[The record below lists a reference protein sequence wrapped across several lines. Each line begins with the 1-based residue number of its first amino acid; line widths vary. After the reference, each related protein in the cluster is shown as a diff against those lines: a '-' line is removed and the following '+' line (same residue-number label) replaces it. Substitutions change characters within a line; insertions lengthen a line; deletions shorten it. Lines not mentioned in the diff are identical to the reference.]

1 MSDEITNSTRFS
13 PITETDNAG
22 YVWIVTIIGIIYTAM
37 ICVLRGWIKFRVYG
51 WDDALIAI
59 ATVLHLLQAIPVF
72 WGLSSGL
79 AKSNAITDPTNGP
92 AISQSFFAAQLLGF
106 VVLGLSKCSVLAL
119 MLRVFCPGTG
129 TAGGYRACI
138 VLTII
143 SAIWCVAS
151 VIALS
156 AGCEAATI
164 LSSEGSQQCPG
175 MVSIPR
181 LSTKSLCF
189 PSDQN
194 PDSQYNRMLGVTI
207 LDIISDVLICVVP
220 IWVTAPLK
228 LTKGVRF
235 TVALGFSFRLL
246 IVPLAVLRLSTFRA
260 AAASADAQLAVADS
274 LVLQQAALVVS
285 LTSASIPNL
294 RTFMRSIDCGFALPA
309 PSRAGDTRAYA
320 LRTFGGSTIVSGR
333 SGGGGKD
340 MNRDTN
346 DRSLAS
352 SSSQNRNS
360 GQELSL
366 RPDDVHHQARV
377 SHGGTHLGD
386 ATLEEEQ
393 NSLNR

>member
-119 MLRVFCPGTG
+119 MLRVFSPGTG
-129 TAGGYRACI
+129 TAGGYLQPH
-138 VLTII
+138 V
-143 SAIWCVAS
+143 
-151 VIALS
+151 
-156 AGCEAATI
+156 GATI
-164 LSSEGSQQCPG
+164 P
-175 MVSIPR
+175 
-181 LSTKSLCF
+181 
-189 PSDQN
+189 
-194 PDSQYNRMLGVTI
+194 
-207 LDIISDVLICVVP
+207 DIITDVLICVVP

-309 PSRAGDTRAYA
+309 PSRAGDTRA
-320 LRTFGGSTIVSGR
+320 
-333 SGGGGKD
+333 
-340 MNRDTN
+340 
-346 DRSLAS
+346 SLAS
-352 SSSQNRNS
+352 SSSHNRNS
-360 GQELSL
+360 GRELSL

-393 NSLNR
+393 NSLNRSSSQERIITKRVEWDVRHDAG

>member
-72 WGLSSGL
+72 CGLSSGL
-79 AKSNAITDPTNGP
+79 AKSNAITDPANGP

-119 MLRVFCPGTG
+119 MLRVFSPGTG
-129 TAGGYRACI
+129 TAGGYRACV

-143 SAIWCVAS
+143 SAIACVAS

-156 AGCEAATI
+156 AGCEAAAI
-164 LSSEGSQQCPG
+164 LSSEGSQLCPG
-175 MVSIPR
+175 M
-181 LSTKSLCF
+181 
-189 PSDQN
+189 
-194 PDSQYNRMLGVTI
+194 YNRMLGITI
-207 LDIISDVLICVVP
+207 PDIITDVLICVVP
-220 IWVTAPLK
+220 VWVTAPLK

-274 LVLQQAALVVS
+274 QVLQQAALVVS

-340 MNRDTN
+340 INRNAN

-393 NSLNR
+393 NSLNRSSSQERIITKRVEWDVRHDAG